1 HRAFRAHAERATPGE
16 RLLVHPPRGFDLG
29 RLAFV
34 QAAESLEQPSPRL
47 GDDGS
52 RGLDGPRPR
61 ELLLPRRRKHGPQLA
76 SVGTEDAIDDARVT
90 GVETLQQRLEGPLSE
105 IPLADAEA
113 DALIVEIPTE
123 PGKTLR
129 RTGVRLESTGERET
143 AMRERL
149 RHHRRWCDR
158 GAV

>member
-1 HRAFRAHAERATPGE
+1 
-16 RLLVHPPRGFDLG
+16 
-29 RLAFV
+29 
-34 QAAESLEQPSPRL
+34 
-47 GDDGS
+47 
-52 RGLDGPRPR
+52 
-61 ELLLPRRRKHGPQLA
+61 
-76 SVGTEDAIDDARVT
+76 
-90 GVETLQQRLEGPLSE
+90 E

-143 AMRERL
+143 AMQERL

-158 GAV
+158 GAVEQRAPCLRTGRSVGGQASRRLERPDGAVGGPPEIAIDRAAIKATLTEAILDHRDFVTFCSAAVERHGSLLKM